1 MNIAIFGGTFN
12 PIHIGHAILTNY
24 IIENTDIDSVW
35 LMVARQNPLKVGYDK
50 SYDIHRLRMTE
61 MVSSRLHGVITSGF
75 QFSLPYPSYTI
86 NTLDALAGKFP
97 EHHFSIV
104 IGADNWAVFDKW
116 KDWERII
123 EDYGVM
129 VYPRR
134 GYNINIPEK
143 YAGRVV
149 AIDAPMIE
157 VSSTY
162 IREGIASGK
171 DMTFFLPY
179 DVYHYIKRNNLY
191 KNENEEKT
199 VSEI

>member
-1 MNIAIFGGTFN
+1 MNIASFGGTFN

-24 IIENTDIDSVW
+24 IIENTGIDSVW
-35 LMVARQNPLKVGYDK
+35 LMVARQNPLKEGYDK

-75 QFSLPYPSYTI
+75 EFSLPYPSYTI
-86 NTLDALAGKFP
+86 NTLDALAAKFP
-97 EHHFSIV
+97 EHHFNIV
-104 IGADNWAVFDKW
+104 IGADNWEAFDKW
-116 KDWERII
+116 KDCERII
-123 EDYGVM
+123 HDYGVM

-134 GYNINIPEK
+134 GYEINIPQE

-157 VSSTY
+157 VSSTF
-162 IREGIASGK
+162 IRESIACGK
-171 DMTFFLPY
+171 DMTFFLPH
-179 DVYHYIKRNNLY
+179 DVYHYIKRNDLY

>member
-24 IIENTDIDSVW
+24 IIENTGIDSVW
-35 LMVARQNPLKVGYDK
+35 LMVARQNPLKEGYDK

-61 MVSSRLHGVITSGF
+61 MVSSRLQGVITSGF
-75 QFSLPYPSYTI
+75 EFSLPYPSYTI
-86 NTLDALAGKFP
+86 NTLDALAAKFP
-97 EHHFSIV
+97 EHHFNIV
-104 IGADNWAVFDKW
+104 IGADNWEAFDKW

>member
-1 MNIAIFGGTFN
+1 MNIAVFGGTFN

-24 IIENTDIDSVW
+24 IVENTHIDSVW
-35 LMVARQNPLKVGYDK
+35 LMVARQNPLKEGYDK

-61 MVSSRLHGVITSGF
+61 MVSSRLQGVITSGF
-75 QFSLPYPSYTI
+75 EFSLPYPSYTI
-86 NTLDALAGKFP
+86 NTLDALAEKFP

-104 IGADNWAVFDKW
+104 IGADNWAMFGKW

-123 EDYGVM
+123 AEYGVM

-134 GYNINIPEK
+134 GYDIVIPEE
-143 YAGRVV
+143 YAGQVM

-162 IREGIASGK
+162 IRESIAHGK
-171 DMTFFLPY
+171 DMTFFLPH
-179 DVYHYIKRNNLY
+179 DVYHYIKRNGLY
-191 KNENEEKT
+191 IRNEEK
-199 VSEI
+199 SK